1 MRAKAIFSVFAR
13 KLPSGKRVFYYQ
25 CYDDSGKRQWAKSTG
40 KTKKTEATAYCMKLF
55 RDGLLIPEQKVPT
68 FAEFSEGWW
77 DIETCRYLKWRQLHD
92 PLTKGSIYIHKSNFT
107 HHIKDYF
114 AKYRLDD
121 ITPNAVEGW
130 LLSLSE
136 SGLKP
141 KSINLIYITL
151 KMMLKE
157 AAKAKLIKS
166 NPCGEVK
173 KLKADEIVRAILTVE
188 EARKLFP
195 ANWAT
200 VWESKVVYL
209 AHRLAAC
216 TGLRIGELLGLR
228 GEYVFDRHI
237 YVCGQYGDGGYLPY
251 TKTKENRNIPLIP
264 EIIALLRGL
273 KNGNGFVFSL
283 DGGAVPVTQAYVRKA
298 FHQALKK
305 IGINEAEIKR
315 RAITIHGWR
324 HFLNTELLKQGL
336 TVMQVQGVTGHKS
349 DKMTEMYN
357 HPSAS
362 QINDVMKAQ
371 ATIAGTQKPEKEKKP
386 KETEK
391 AKTGQKALAIVKMPR
406 RKSA

>member
-228 GEYVFDRHI
+228 GEYVFDDYI
-237 YVCGQYGDGGYLPY
+237 FITGQYNRFGYTPH
-251 TKTKENRNIPLIP
+251 TKTKHNRNIPITPLMKQ
-264 EIIALLRGL
+264 ELEELLRA
-273 KNGNGFVFSL
+273 NGGGFVFSEN
-283 DGGAVPVTQAYVRKA
+283 GGETPVPEFRIRRD
-298 FHQALKK
+298 FDRALER
-305 IGINEAEIKR
+305 IGISHEERLKR
-315 RAITIHGWR
+315 NLSFHAWR
-324 HFLNTELLKQGL
+324 HFFNTLLRMSNVADSK
-336 TVMQVQGVTGHKS
+336 VQSVTGHRS
-349 DKMTEMYN
+349 MSMTEHYT
-357 HPSAS
+357 HFDTRKFTE
-362 QINDVMKAQ
+362 IRDVQ
-371 ATIAGTQKPEKEKKP
+371 AELLAFKDAEIADVEDTQGEKKG
-386 KETEK
+386 
-391 AKTGQKALAIVKMPR
+391 AGQKAIA
-406 RKSA
+406 